1 MRKKL
6 LLFTAVVMA
15 ALVMVLSG
23 CGSSADKGSASGDK
37 KIIKLGVR
45 ADGAERAELLRAPLE
60 KMGYTLEITP
70 FEDSILPN
78 VALGE
83 KSIDVNWYQ
92 HLPYLESYN
101 KSKGTDFVMVKPYTH
116 YARFGLYSDKYKEV
130 SQIPD
135 GAVIGLCNDTTNRSR
150 GSKMLADLGLITLNP
165 GVDNA
170 TIYDIKDNPHH
181 FQFVEAEMTSLAQA
195 INDYGAIALA
205 SAHMAN
211 AGKDPSA
218 YLAESKDSKDFAL
231 GYVVRPEDQN
241 AQWVQDLIKATQTD
255 EMKAYFQEHDKG
267 ALVPM
272 W

>member
-1 MRKKL
+1 
-6 LLFTAVVMA
+6 
-15 ALVMVLSG
+15 
-23 CGSSADKGSASGDK
+23 
-37 KIIKLGVR
+37 
-45 ADGAERAELLRAPLE
+45 
-60 KMGYTLEITP
+60 
-70 FEDSILPN
+70 
-78 VALGE
+78 
-83 KSIDVNWYQ
+83 
-92 HLPYLESYN
+92 
-101 KSKGTDFVMVKPYTH
+101 MVKPYTH
-116 YARFGLYSDKYKEV
+116 YARFGLYSDKYKAV

-150 GSKMLADLGLITLNP
+150 GLKMLADLGLITLNP
-165 GVDNA
+165 GVENA

-255 EMKAYFQEHDKG
+255 EMKAYFQAHDKG